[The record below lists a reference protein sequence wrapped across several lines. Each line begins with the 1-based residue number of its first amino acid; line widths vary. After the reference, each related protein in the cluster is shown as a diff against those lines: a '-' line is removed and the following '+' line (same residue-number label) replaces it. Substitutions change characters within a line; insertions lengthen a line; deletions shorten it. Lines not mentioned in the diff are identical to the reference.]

1 MISQKVEN
9 RIAGYYFHRYLPT
22 HIMEELESLLLP
34 HFLED
39 EEPSADEMVMM
50 AVKYIDE
57 ALAE

>member
-1 MISQKVEN
+1 
-9 RIAGYYFHRYLPT
+9 
-22 HIMEELESLLLP
+22 MEELESLLLP

-39 EEPSADEMVMM
+39 EEPSADEMVMT